1 LLALFWAVDLAA
13 QVDYRGL
20 VLRLEPVL
28 LELVQVQELALQ
40 PEPAQ
45 LLARELRLKKTSCKK
60 FSPESG

>member
-1 LLALFWAVDLAA
+1 LQALFWAADLEA
-13 QVDYRGL
+13 QVGCREL
-20 VLRLEPVL
+20 VLRLDQVL

-60 FSPESG
+60 FSPAFG